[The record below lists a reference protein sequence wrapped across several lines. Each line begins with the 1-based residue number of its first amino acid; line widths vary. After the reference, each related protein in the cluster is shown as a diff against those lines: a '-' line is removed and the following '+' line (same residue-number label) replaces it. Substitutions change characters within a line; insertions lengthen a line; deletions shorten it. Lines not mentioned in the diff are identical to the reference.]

1 MTKYDAIV
9 IGAGH
14 NGLIAASYLA
24 KAGHS
29 VIVLDGRAS
38 PGGCASSKTMGE
50 GFTVSDCAQWITQL
64 DPQVVSDLKLGQHG
78 LSLGEAKATIALQ
91 ADGDHLM
98 IKGDQVSGAGI
109 TSTDQAALRTFKS
122 QIQTFTALMNKAYQA
137 RAPKLV
143 DHNWT
148 DRITLMKLG
157 LGLKLMGRANMQDLM
172 RIIMINIYDVMNEHF
187 DHEGLKGALAL
198 DAITG
203 TNMGP
208 RSPNTVFSYLHR
220 AMGEQFGIKG
230 PQQVIGGMGQ
240 LGMAL
245 AQAAQSLGA
254 TIQLGTAVTSINKT
268 DDRVTGVTLD
278 TGESLA
284 AKVVLSSADPKTTFR
299 DLVGYQHI
307 ETGMARR
314 VEHFRTRSGTA
325 KLHLTLSGLPS
336 FNGLADDDLSE
347 RLVIAPSMD
356 AIESAFNPMK
366 YAECG
371 PSQVFDIS
379 IPTVEDPSL
388 APNGQHQLTAL
399 VHYLPY
405 APTEGWDALRPKVLD
420 QLIEQLGSY
429 APSLRQQIMTS
440 ELLTPADFEAS
451 HGMSGGNWHHGE
463 LAIDQALMMRPFPG
477 STQYQTALPGL
488 YLCGAGAHP
497 GGSLMGL
504 PGKNAANELLK
515 QGDLA

>member
-1 MTKYDAIV
+1 MTKFDAII

-14 NGLIAASYLA
+14 NGLTAAAYLA
-24 KAGHS
+24 KAGKS
-29 VIVLDGRAS
+29 VVVLDSRDQ
-38 PGGCASSKTMGE
+38 PGGCASAKTLGA
-50 GFTVSDCAQWITQL
+50 GFTVSDCAQWLTQW
-64 DPQVVSDLKLGQHG
+64 DNRVASDLALERHGLVLGQ
-78 LSLGEAKATIALQ
+78 AKRTIALQ
-91 ADGDHLM
+91 ASGEHLTLTQ
-98 IKGDQVSGAGI
+98 DSVSGAGV
-109 TSTDQAALRTFKS
+109 TSADQAAYRAFKA
-122 QIQTFTALMNKAYQA
+122 QMRKFTALMNKAYQS
-137 RAPKLV
+137 RAPMLV
-143 DHNWT
+143 EHNWT

-157 LGLKLMGRANMQDLM
+157 LGMKLMGRANMQDLM

-220 AMGEQFGIKG
+220 LIGEQFGFTG
-230 PQQVIGGMGQ
+230 PKQVMGGMGR
-240 LGMAL
+240 LGEAL
-245 AQAAQSLGA
+245 TAAAKAQGADIRLGA
-254 TIQLGTAVTSINKT
+254 RVSRIDKT

-278 TGESLA
+278 SGESLT

-299 DLVGYQHI
+299 DLLGYQHL

-325 KLHLTLSGLPS
+325 KLHLTLHSRPAFTGVTE
-336 FNGLADDDLSE
+336 ADHGE
-347 RLVIAPSMD
+347 RLIIAPTMD
-356 AIESAFNPMK
+356 AIETAFNPMK

-371 PSQVFDIS
+371 DQHVFDIS
-379 IPTVEDPSL
+379 IPTVEDASL
-388 APNGQHQLTAL
+388 APDGQHTLTAL

-405 APTEGWDALRPKVLD
+405 QPKAGWSSIKGQVLEDLIGELEHYAPGIS
-420 QLIEQLGSY
+420 QLIIE
-429 APSLRQQIMTS
+429 R

-451 HGMSGGNWHHGE
+451 HGVVGGNWHHGE

-477 STQYQTALPGL
+477 STQYQTAVPGL

-504 PGKNAANELLK
+504 AGKNAATELLK